1 MSPQTI
7 VVFGTGAFAA
17 RIVFDLA
24 ATTAQPVRVVIAGRN
39 RERLAWLATASAAR
53 AVIFARPAA
62 FVAQACDLLDDDQVE
77 AVLGTERPSVVVQA
91 ASVQTSAVI
100 AATGDAWS
108 RLVAEGGLS
117 ATAVF
122 QAVLSTRVAAAMT
135 RLGTEA
141 RLVNCSFPDVVN
153 PMIAALGHRVACGI
167 GNVAILANVFAGQ
180 SGAIEPGRLKVLAHY
195 QTIAPWRRPPEAR
208 SGPVPRVFID
218 DAEVAD
224 VFARFRAARLTPE
237 PAIEISGA
245 SGVPLILALASGATW
260 RGHAPGP
267 NGLPG
272 GYPVRVDAGA
282 VTLDLPAP
290 VSREEAVAWNAR
302 FEEENGLTVDPN
314 GRAHYAGKLRALLA
328 CHAPSLAEGFVIAD
342 LEEVHQAMDAL
353 RTRLQARS

>member
-1 MSPQTI
+1 MSPHQI

-17 RIVFDLA
+17 RIVFDIA
-24 ATTAQPVRVVIAGRN
+24 ATAAHPVRVVVAGRN
-39 RERLAWLATASAAR
+39 LDRLSWLVTAAAAR
-53 AVIFARPAA
+53 AVIFARPPRFAA
-62 FVAQACDLLDDDQVE
+62 RPCDIFDDEQVE
-77 AVLGTERPSVVVQA
+77 AVLATERPRVIVQA
-91 ASVQTSAVI
+91 ASVQASSVI
-100 AATGDAWS
+100 SATGNAWS

-153 PMIAALGHRVACGI
+153 PMIVAAGHRVACGI
-167 GNVAILANVFAGQ
+167 GNVAILANVFAAQ
-180 SGAIEPGRLKVLAHY
+180 SGVVEPGRLKVLAHY

-208 SGPVPRVFID
+208 SGPAPRVFID
-218 DAEVAD
+218 DAEIAD

-245 SGVPLILALASGATW
+245 SGVPLILALAPGATW

-272 GYPVRVDAGA
+272 GYPVRVAAGA
-282 VTLDLPAP
+282 VDLDLPAG

-302 FEEENGLTVDPN
+302 FEDENGLSVDRN
-314 GRAHYAGKLRALLA
+314 GWAHYTGKLKELLQH
-328 CHAPSLAEGFVIAD
+328 HAPSLADGFAIAD
-342 LEEVHQAMDAL
+342 LEEAHQAMDAL